1 MTWDALWWLILGS
14 LLGWVALWFCDKL
27 FLRDG
32 EVAGIRA
39 ERELA
44 AANSELDLSRDQ
56 IRRGA
61 EKIAT
66 LESDLVASNDQADVL
81 RTELAVMR
89 NERDSLKTEAQSE
102 KERNGTIA
110 REIESSRKLAAERVD
125 EINRLKQNIVALEN
139 ERDVAQ
145 RWAQGKEHETARLNE
160 QRRQDDNHL
169 VQARRLL
176 GQANHNILAAQR
188 TARMLET
195 RLGSHSRAR
204 PKLHAKL
211 RARMKQLASIKQS
224 VEALRDVDEA
234 RRKAGKARASQ
245 APDQQQ
251 PAGQSAR
258 GDES

>member
-44 AANSELDLSRDQ
+44 AANNELDLARDQ
-56 IRRGA
+56 VRRIS
-61 EKIAT
+61 EKNAT
-66 LESDLVASNDQADVL
+66 LESDLAAGNDQADVL

-89 NERDSLKTEAQSE
+89 NERDSLQTEMRTE
-102 KERNGTIA
+102 KDRNGTLA
-110 REIESSRKLAAERVD
+110 REIESSRKLAAERVE
-125 EINRLKQNIVALEN
+125 EINRLKQSFVALEN

-145 RWAQGKEHETARLNE
+145 RWAQAKERETAQLNE
-160 QRRQDDNHL
+160 QRRLDDSQL
-169 VQARRLL
+169 KQARRLL
-176 GQANHNILAAQR
+176 SQANHKILAAQR
-188 TARMLET
+188 TASQLET
-195 RLGSHSRAR
+195 RLGIRTRAR

-211 RARMKQLASIKQS
+211 RARMKQLASIQQS
-224 VEALRDVDEA
+224 VDSMRAADDS
-234 RRKAGKARASQ
+234 RRLVGKARPVPMPGA
-245 APDQQQ
+245 AV
-251 PAGQSAR
+251 R